1 MAMDTLCDGGSTVV
15 TQDARTDTQ
24 VTPSAIL
31 EAASGFM
38 AAKHLFVA
46 SEIGLFSALA
56 DASLSLDELAERT
69 GVHRASVRIV
79 ADAMAA
85 LGFVAREGDRY
96 RNEPVS
102 QVFLAGQTPAD
113 LRPFL
118 RFWDQISYP
127 AWMHLEEAIRTRRRV
142 FGELSPEQNEIISR
156 GVEAITAG
164 AAHALAQ
171 SYDFSR
177 HRRVL
182 DLGGGT
188 GSHVRILVQHY
199 PELDATLFETPP
211 VAAIARKAL
220 AGTEAGARI
229 EVVEGDFFRELIPAG
244 HDAVLLANVIHLF
257 SPEHNRELL
266 SRIREGVAPK
276 TTLLLIDFW
285 TDASHTQPVF
295 AALMAGEFL
304 AFTGEG
310 DSYSVEEVG
319 DWLGRTGW
327 TFGDH
332 QPLAGPAS
340 LIVAQAR
347 AG

>member
-1 MAMDTLCDGGSTVV
+1 VV
-15 TQDARTDTQ
+15 TQEAGTDTQ
-24 VTPSAIL
+24 VTPDAIL
-31 EAASGFM
+31 DVASGFM

-56 DASLSLDELAERT
+56 DAPLSLDELAERT
-69 GVHRASVRIV
+69 GAPRVSVRIV

-102 QVFLAGQTPAD
+102 QVFLAGRTPAD

-127 AWMHLEEAIRTRRRV
+127 AWIHLEEAIRTRRST
-142 FGELSPEQNEIISR
+142 FGELSPEQSEIFSR

-164 AAHALAQ
+164 AAQALAQ

-188 GSHVRILVQHY
+188 GSHLRILAQRY
-199 PELDATLFETPP
+199 PELNATLFETPT
-211 VAAIARKAL
+211 VAAIARQTL
-220 AGTEAGARI
+220 AGTEARERI
-229 EVVEGDFFRELIPAG
+229 EVVEGDLFSDPIPVG

-257 SPEHNRELL
+257 SPERNRELL
-266 SRIREGVAPK
+266 SRIRESVAPGTK
-276 TTLLLIDFW
+276 LLLIDFW

-304 AFTGEG
+304 AVTGEG

-319 DWLGRTGW
+319 DWLERTGW
-327 TFGDH
+327 TLDVH
-332 QPLAGPAS
+332 QPLTGPAS

-347 AG
+347 AE